1 MGFDLSV
8 PKQGIFDFQDEF
20 CIQKQLLSRE
30 FALLQ
35 LLINGFK
42 TRRRGIVLCP
52 KQDNKIEGVVLSGVC
67 IL

>member
-42 TRRRGIVLCP
+42 KRRRGIVLCP
-52 KQDNKIEGVVLSGVC
+52 QNIIKVRVLS
-67 IL
+67 